1 MYHIL
6 RKYVQWELDGRTGKH
21 EEATTSRFL
30 QCRERA

>member
-6 RKYVQWELDGRTGKH
+6 CKSAQWELDGRTGKH
-21 EEATTSRFL
+21 EEATSRFL